1 MLFKKL
7 RFLRKQSGEYSDYV
21 VYNESPRGKNEG
33 PPDLEELWRDFNR
46 RLGGLFGND
55 KGNGGPGGPAR
66 DPSGWTPN
74 QFGGGFVSLIFILG
88 LIWVASSSVFMVDA
102 SQRAVVKV
110 FGRYD
115 KTVGEGLQFRWPSP
129 IGSHEIVNVTGV
141 RTVEVGYKNN
151 ERNKIDRE
159 SLMLTDD
166 ENIITIQFAV
176 QYILN
181 NPEDYVFQNR
191 DTEESVKQV
200 AETAMREIV
209 GKSKMDFVLYG
220 GREQIAAEAHKMM
233 QAILDRY
240 RTGIQI
246 SRVTLQNA
254 QPPEQVQAA
263 FNDAVKAGQDKE
275 RQRNEGQAYANDVIP
290 KAQGT
295 AARLNQE
302 AEAYKARV
310 TESAIGDASR
320 FKQVLTE
327 YQRAPAITRER
338 MYLETMEHIF
348 ANTAKVMLDAKGSG
362 NLLYLPLDKLMAHT
376 TNAAVGPVQDNHAT
390 PAPAPQQSVPAP
402 TPPQEERRNLRSF
415 RGERQ

>member
-1 MLFKKL
+1 
-7 RFLRKQSGEYSDYV
+7 
-21 VYNESPRGKNEG
+21 
-33 PPDLEELWRDFNR
+33 
-46 RLGGLFGND
+46 
-55 KGNGGPGGPAR
+55 
-66 DPSGWTPN
+66 
-74 QFGGGFVSLIFILG
+74 
-88 LIWVASSSVFMVDA
+88 
-102 SQRAVVKV
+102 
-110 FGRYD
+110 
-115 KTVGEGLQFRWPSP
+115 
-129 IGSHEIVNVTGV
+129 
-141 RTVEVGYKNN
+141 
-151 ERNKIDRE
+151 
-159 SLMLTDD
+159 
-166 ENIITIQFAV
+166 
-176 QYILN
+176 
-181 NPEDYVFQNR
+181 
-191 DTEESVKQV
+191 
-200 AETAMREIV
+200 MREIV

-376 TNAAVGPVQDNHAT
+376 ANAAVGPVQDNHAT